1 MGSTQIVVTERP
13 HEPWDLGVFAC
24 VGVDPTQHRFV
35 LLKSRMYCRPVFV
48 PLSQGLIEC
57 DSPGVTSSDFALFP
71 FARVTRPVF
80 PLDALDIAS
89 ARINGPRLWDSL
101 MELARIG
108 ATPKGGVCRL
118 TLTDLDKQG
127 RDLVTRWAREAGM
140 TVTIDRIGN
149 GFMRRAGRNNSLA
162 PIVTGSHI
170 DTQPTGGKFDGNYG
184 VLAGLEVVRTL
195 NDLGIET
202 EAPIEVAFW
211 TNEEG
216 SRFVP
221 VMMGSGVFA
230 KAFTLEHAYA
240 ATDTEG
246 KSVKG
251 ELERIGYIGP
261 QEPGDHPIGAY
272 FETHI
277 EQGPVLEDADVTIG
291 VVSGVLGIR
300 WFDCTVTGM
309 EAHAGPTPMALRK
322 DAMQV
327 SARIMQEVV
336 ACALR
341 HQPHGRGTV
350 GMVQVFPNSRNV
362 IPGRVKFS
370 IDLRNSTDALVD
382 QMADE
387 VKAFAA
393 RAAQESG
400 LEVKIELVSSYPA
413 QVFHAD
419 CVDAVGRAA
428 KKLGYSNMPA
438 VSGAGHD
445 AVYMARLA
453 PSGMIFIPCKDG
465 ISHNEI
471 ESAKPE
477 HITAGC
483 NVLLHAMLERAGVV

>member
-1 MGSTQIVVTERP
+1 MP
-13 HEPWDLGVFAC
+13 PN
-24 VGVDPTQHRFV
+24 
-35 LLKSRMYCRPVFV
+35 
-48 PLSQGLIEC
+48 IE
-57 DSPGVTSSDFALFP
+57 SL
-71 FARVTRPVF
+71 
-80 PLDALDIAS
+80 
-89 ARINGPRLWDSL
+89 RINGERLWASL
-101 MELARIG
+101 MELAQIG

-118 TLTDLDKQG
+118 ALTELDKQG
-127 RDLVTRWAREAGM
+127 RDLVTRWAQEAGM
-140 TVTIDRIGN
+140 SVTIDKIGN
-149 GFMRRAGRNNSLA
+149 GFMRRPGRNNSLP
-162 PIVTGSHI
+162 PIMTGSHI

-184 VLAGLEVVRTL
+184 VLAGIEVVRTL
-195 NDLGIET
+195 NDHGIET
-202 EAPIEVAFW
+202 EAPVEVAFW

-240 ATDTEG
+240 AVDTEG
-246 KSVKG
+246 KSVQS
-251 ELERIGYIGP
+251 ELQSIGYIGD

-277 EQGPVLEDADVTIG
+277 EQGPVLEDNDITIG
-291 VVSGVLGIR
+291 VVQGVLGIR

-322 DAMQV
+322 DAML
-327 SARIMQEVV
+327 AATRIMQDVV
-336 ACALR
+336 AAAHR
-341 HQPHGRGTV
+341 HPPHGRGTV

-382 QMADE
+382 QMVEE

-393 RAAQESG
+393 TVATEHG
-400 LEVKIELVSSYPA
+400 VDVKIEMVSSYNA
-413 QVFHAD
+413 IAFHD
-419 CVDAVGRAA
+419 NCVDAVARAA
-428 KKLGYSNMPA
+428 KSLGYSNMPV

-445 AVYMARLA
+445 AVYMAKLTS
-453 PSGMIFIPCKDG
+453 SGMIFIPCKDG

-471 ESAKPE
+471 EDAKPE

-483 NVLLHAMLERAGVV
+483 NVLLHAMLERAGVA

>member
-1 MGSTQIVVTERP
+1 MTIATAT
-13 HEPWDLGVFAC
+13 D
-24 VGVDPTQHRFV
+24 
-35 LLKSRMYCRPVFV
+35 
-48 PLSQGLIEC
+48 I
-57 DSPGVTSSDFALFP
+57 SS
-71 FARVTRPVF
+71 
-80 PLDALDIAS
+80 I
-89 ARINGPRLWDSL
+89 RINGERLWASL
-101 MELARIG
+101 MELAKIG

-127 RDLVTRWAREAGM
+127 RDLVLGWAREAGM
-140 TVTIDRIGN
+140 EITVDKIGN
-149 GFMRRAGRNNSLA
+149 GFMRRRGRINALA

-184 VLAGLEVVRTL
+184 VLAGIEVVRTL
-195 NDLGIET
+195 NDHGIET

-246 KSVKG
+246 KSVKD
-251 ELERIGYIGP
+251 ELARIGYIGE

-277 EQGPVLEDADVTIG
+277 EQGPVLEDNDVTIG

-336 ACALR
+336 AAALR
-341 HQPHGRGTV
+341 HSPHGRGTV

-370 IDLRNSTDALVD
+370 VDLRNATDALVD

-393 RAAQESG
+393 KAAAESG
-400 LEVKIELVSSYPA
+400 LDVKIELVSSYPA

-428 KKLGYSNMPA
+428 QTLGYSTMPA

-445 AVYMARLA
+445 AVYMAKLA

-471 ESAKPE
+471 EDAKPE

-483 NVLLHAMLERAGVV
+483 NVLLHAMLERAGT

>member
-1 MGSTQIVVTERP
+1 MDTTAQRP
-13 HEPWDLGVFAC
+13 
-24 VGVDPTQHRFV
+24 
-35 LLKSRMYCRPVFV
+35 
-48 PLSQGLIEC
+48 
-57 DSPGVTSSDFALFP
+57 
-71 FARVTRPVF
+71 
-80 PLDALDIAS
+80 DITTL
-89 ARINGPRLWDSL
+89 RINGPRLWASL
-101 MELARIG
+101 MELAQIG

-118 TLTDLDKQG
+118 ALTELDGQG

-140 TVTIDRIGN
+140 TVTIDKIGN
-149 GFMRRAGRNNSLA
+149 GFMRRPGSNNALP
-162 PIVTGSHI
+162 PIMTGSHI

-195 NDLGIET
+195 NDHGIET

-251 ELERIGYIGP
+251 ELERIGYIGNE
-261 QEPGDHPIGAY
+261 EPGAHPIGSY

-277 EQGPVLEDADVTIG
+277 EQGPVLEDHDKTIG
-291 VVSGVLGIR
+291 VVTGVLGIK
-300 WFDCTVTGM
+300 WYDCTVTGM
-309 EAHAGPTPMALRK
+309 EAHAGPTPMALRR
-322 DAMQV
+322 DALQV
-327 SARIMQEVV
+327 ATTLMQEVV
-336 ACALR
+336 AIALR
-341 HQPHGRGTV
+341 HGPHGRGTV
-350 GMVQVFPNSRNV
+350 GMVQVHPNSRNV

-370 IDLRNSTDALVD
+370 IDLRNSTDALVE
-382 QMADE
+382 QMDADIRQ
-387 VKAFAA
+387 AA
-393 RAAQESG
+393 AALSAKTG
-400 LEVKIELVSSYPA
+400 LAIQIELVSHYPA
-413 QVFHAD
+413 APFDAD
-419 CVDAVGRAA
+419 CIAAVAKAA
-428 KKLGYSNMPA
+428 EALGYSNMPA

-453 PSGMIFIPCKDG
+453 PAGMIFIPCKDG

-471 ESAKPE
+471 EDAKPE

-483 NVLLHAMLERAGVV
+483 NVLLHAMLERAGAARMSA

>member
-1 MGSTQIVVTERP
+1 MDMKT
-13 HEPWDLGVFAC
+13 
-24 VGVDPTQHRFV
+24 
-35 LLKSRMYCRPVFV
+35 
-48 PLSQGLIEC
+48 
-57 DSPGVTSSDFALFP
+57 SPSAL
-71 FARVTRPVF
+71 
-80 PLDALDIAS
+80 
-89 ARINGPRLWDSL
+89 RIDGPRLWSAL
-101 MELARIG
+101 MELAAIG

-118 TLTDLDKQG
+118 ALSELDRQG

-140 TVTIDRIGN
+140 TVTIDKIGN
-149 GFMRRAGRNNSLA
+149 GFMRRPGRNNSLP
-162 PIVTGSHI
+162 PIMTGSHI

-195 NDLGIET
+195 NDHGIET

-246 KSVKG
+246 KSVKD
-251 ELERIGYIGP
+251 ELERIGYLGTE
-261 QEPGDHPIGAY
+261 EPGAHPIGAY

-277 EQGPVLEDADVTIG
+277 EQGPVLEDHGKTIG
-291 VVSGVLGIR
+291 VVTGVLGVR
-300 WFDCTVTGM
+300 WYDCVVTGL

-322 DAMQV
+322 DALQV
-327 SARIMQEVV
+327 ATKLMQEVV
-336 ACALR
+336 ACAHR
-341 HQPHGRGTV
+341 HPPHGRGTV

-370 IDLRNSTDALVD
+370 IDLRNASEALCDEMDADIRGV
-382 QMADE
+382 
-387 VKAFAA
+387 AA
-393 RAAQESG
+393 RLSAESG
-400 LEVKIELVSSYPA
+400 LPIDIKLVTSFPA
-413 QVFHAD
+413 TEFHAD
-419 CVDAVGRAA
+419 CVDAVARATQA
-428 KKLGYSNMPA
+428 LGYSHMNA

-445 AVYMARLA
+445 ALYMAKLVPA
-453 PSGMIFIPCKDG
+453 GMIFIPCKDG

-471 ESAKPE
+471 EDAQPE

-483 NVLLHAMLERAGVV
+483 NVLLHAMLERAGVAS